1 MSGIVNCLVDRLLF
15 KMWPTKTKLP
25 GILLVLLFPFSTL
38 HAQDTA
44 IVKHQANLIAEAT
57 FKEDYQTVVAYTH
70 PSLIAIWGG
79 KDKLYQIIVERMQE
93 LKGQGI
99 TSINGSIGSPG
110 KFYRSGNELFCL
122 LPEDI
127 IITASAGRY
136 HGKSYLLGISSDEG
150 KNWTFLDV
158 GNISADVLHR
168 LLPNFN
174 DDLKIPPPVKPEFLP
189 N

>member
-1 MSGIVNCLVDRLLF
+1 MKQLRLL
-15 KMWPTKTKLP
+15 
-25 GILLVLLFPFSTL
+25 LLLLLPFSAL

-44 IVKHQANLIAEAT
+44 IVKHQANLMAEAT
-57 FKEDYQTVVAYTH
+57 FKEDYQTVIAYTH
-70 PSLIAIWGG
+70 PSLIAISGG
-79 KDKLYQIIVERMQE
+79 KDKLHQLIVERMQE
-93 LKGQGI
+93 LKSQGI

-136 HGKSYLLGISSDEG
+136 HSKSYLLGVSNDNG

-158 GNISADVLHR
+158 GSMPVNTLHR

-174 DDLKIPPPVKPEFLP
+174 NDLKIPPPVKPEFLP